1 MKSCILLILCS
12 WLFQIS
18 LAQSNYNKKSG
29 YDPQMIQA
37 NQLKYEVYSME
48 FNRSKDQ
55 LVLFVK
61 QKQFY
66 VVNQNE
72 TKRTFTME
80 VKIKESQI
88 ALLDSFVQ
96 KQGYVTAKNLNS
108 FNNSSRLEE
117 EKLELERLEQRKKE
131 YEKMLVKIDSVKSL
145 KYYEHWEKIRE
156 IENQIFDIKGNINK
170 LNAVKDVYTVLWTLR
185 DEQSSPDDEASVN
198 FVHMPGVEYVRL
210 FTQNPTAGLS
220 SQYYEGFNLKY
231 LFTKGRSY
239 FSLGALKA
247 VNPKKADSLAYSEM
261 FTLTFG
267 QDWYSRH
274 FGRGKHRFFNLF
286 IGYQVG
292 YAFGYR
298 NSVSRGIPFTA
309 PAVGIEIVKTRYFLW
324 DVNGSY
330 FLPLNNLNQGLRGF
344 KLGTAINVSF

>member
-1 MKSCILLILCS
+1 MKKCILFILSGWLI
-12 WLFQIS
+12 QMTQ
-18 LAQSNYNKKSG
+18 AQSSYSKTSG
-29 YDPQMIQA
+29 YDQNMIQA

-48 FNRSKDQ
+48 FNLSKDQ
-55 LVLFVK
+55 LVRFVK
-61 QKQFY
+61 ANRFY

-80 VKIKESQI
+80 VKIKETQI
-88 ALLDSFVQ
+88 GLLDSFVQ
-96 KQGYVTAKNLNS
+96 TQGYVTAKNLNS
-108 FNNSSRLEE
+108 FNNSSRMEE
-117 EKLELERLEQRKKE
+117 EKLELERLELRKKE

-145 KYYEHWEKIRE
+145 KYYEHWEKIRD
-156 IENQIFDIKGNINK
+156 IENRIFDIKGNINK
-170 LNAVKDVYTVLWTLR
+170 LNEVKDVYTVLWTLR

-274 FGRGKHRFFNLF
+274 FGRGKHRFMNLF
-286 IGYQVG
+286 IGYQLG
-292 YAFGYR
+292 YAIGYH
-298 NSVSRGIPFTA
+298 NSVSRGIPFA
-309 PAVGIEIVKTRYFLW
+309 SPALGIEIVKTRYFLW
-324 DVNGSY
+324 DLNGSY